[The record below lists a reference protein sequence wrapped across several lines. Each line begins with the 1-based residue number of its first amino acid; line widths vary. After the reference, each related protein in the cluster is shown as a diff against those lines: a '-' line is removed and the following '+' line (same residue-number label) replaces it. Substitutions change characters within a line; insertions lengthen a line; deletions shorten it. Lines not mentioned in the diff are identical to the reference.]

1 MIRFCYSPV
10 CLCLSPFF
18 PSPSLK
24 GVRAGRHQWD
34 ESGKRLR
41 LDLAWDK
48 PDPCI
53 DRVYI
58 YRMPQAEMLGC
69 AYAVRRR
76 YGGRAIRASSAA
88 VHPRYLCRC
97 PSALPLPLSIRV
109 FNSHLPTLSLDLQS
123 GFRLCAVPLT
133 ADELARGS
141 VHLALQP
148 VTTAGLVPKLDKCSH
163 LTVDWTDSGAAA

>member
-1 MIRFCYSPV
+1 M
-10 CLCLSPFF
+10 
-18 PSPSLK
+18 
-24 GVRAGRHQWD
+24 
-34 ESGKRLR
+34 
-41 LDLAWDK
+41 
-48 PDPCI
+48 
-53 DRVYI
+53 
-58 YRMPQAEMLGC
+58 
-69 AYAVRRR
+69 R
-76 YGGRAIRASSAA
+76 YGDAMVEEPSALPLPLSIRATSAA